1 MKKSAGKKAETWISI
16 VGTIS
21 VSCFLASAGGFAAV
35 MLMNLYD
42 TKEARTPLDKEASF
56 SGRLGVCNE
65 PFSYTKD
72 KANLYVVA
80 GQLNGKPISYL
91 FDTGASRTSIS
102 MAQAQNYGIE
112 INAKS
117 KREVVL
123 TAAGE
128 VDAYLVKDQRIGLAG
143 HQVTT
148 DALLLP
154 GFGEAILGMDVIEN
168 FRTTIDRNGLTIIK
182 DC

>member
-1 MKKSAGKKAETWISI
+1 MKTNTGKRAESWISI
-16 VGTIS
+16 VGIIS
-21 VSCFLASAGGFAAV
+21 ISCFLASTGGFAAV
-35 MLMNLYD
+35 MLMNLYE
-42 TKEARTPLDKEASF
+42 TEEGRTPLDKEASF
-56 SGRLGVCNE
+56 SGRMGVCNE
-65 PFSYTKD
+65 PFSYIKD
-72 KANLYVVA
+72 KANLYVIA

-102 MAQAQNYGIE
+102 MAQAQSYGIE
-112 INAKS
+112 ITSRS

-128 VDAYLVKDQRIGLAG
+128 INAYLVKNQRIEIAG

-168 FRTTIDRNGLTIIK
+168 FRSTIDRNGLTIVK